1 LGGKMSLLGVFL
13 GVCLVLY
20 LLISSQKSNNR
31 RFTDLYKVVER
42 VNYLENRA
50 SLNRDLIEELQRE
63 VEELKNTANK

>member
-1 LGGKMSLLGVFL
+1 MSLLGVFL

>member
-1 LGGKMSLLGVFL
+1 MSLLGVFL

-63 VEELKNTANK
+63 VEELKNKANK